1 MTVLTAPGQQS
12 VTRML
17 WGMGREDGPCGHGR
31 CVRHTTACVHYKDP
45 GDPVGSADRESRQW
59 KSEPCWH

>member
-45 GDPVGSADRESRQW
+45 GAR
-59 KSEPCWH
+59 